1 VAKKRLEGVSGV
13 LGGLIS
19 PGAEEPIRPAKP
31 DVTAKDAGQV
41 RADRPAPSQTSH
53 RVQARRGRP
62 PDSKDGPSPRREKV
76 TLRIDAAL
84 IAQYRESSWVQR
96 RQLCELV
103 EEALRAYRPN
113 GHPQAK

>member
-1 VAKKRLEGVSGV
+1 MAKKRLEGVSGV

-19 PGAEEPIRPAKP
+19 PGAEEPIRPTKP
-31 DVTAKDAGQV
+31 ETTEKAPGQV

-62 PDSKDGPSPRREKV
+62 PDAKDGPSPRREKV

-103 EEALRAYRPN
+103 EEALRAYRLN